1 MSWCYLFDFE
11 LYAKI
16 SDELFLIVVSSKISG
31 VLFAH
36 FRTVE
41 PISKR
46 SAFYLWRRRWSKKVP
61 VKKESS
67 HSMDLAIIFHAL
79 FIVQTISFGHRPNH
93 LSLSVREKIK

>member
-1 MSWCYLFDFE
+1 MQTKKTTHVNYLEFFFDLIVACNKSYGLVKTLMSWCYLFDFE

-46 SAFYLWRRRWSKKVP
+46 SAFYL
-61 VKKESS
+61 
-67 HSMDLAIIFHAL
+67 
-79 FIVQTISFGHRPNH
+79 
-93 LSLSVREKIK
+93 